1 MAINAAFVTTTVW
14 QLILQIPMQLMC
26 ISEKVVGL
34 IPTQYNFM
42 KKSKMKF
49 NKGWWDG
56 AYYLIIVNVDEIET
70 ASVV

>member
-1 MAINAAFVTTTVW
+1 
-14 QLILQIPMQLMC
+14 MQLMC